1 LRLGAHLSVSG
12 GKHKAIER
20 GKEINCES
28 LQIFIRSVRAWS
40 SGPLKERDIQ
50 KFLNTRKKIKDIWP
64 ILSHNSYLINLAG
77 TDEEKLQ
84 KSHDAMLDEL
94 HKADELQLDYV
105 NMHPGVKDEDE
116 KDDKALKRVS
126 YQLNKIIAE
135 TSNHKAK
142 ILLETTAGQGNALG
156 YDLSHLITIIDEIEV
171 KDRIGVC
178 FDTCH
183 SFAAGYDF
191 RTKLEYDK
199 LWQEFDDII
208 GLHYL
213 YAFHLN
219 DAQKDLGSKVDRHA
233 HIGEGKIGK
242 NGFRLLVND
251 HKFKDIPGILETP
264 VNDYKV
270 EYADNLETLR
280 DLEDKNKN

>member
-1 LRLGAHLSVSG
+1 MRLGAHFSVSG

-20 GKEINCES
+20 GKEIDCES

-40 SGPLKERDIQ
+40 SGPLKNKDIQ
-50 KFLNTRKKIKDIWP
+50 KFLRTRKEIDDIWP

-84 KSHDAMLDEL
+84 KSYDAMLDEL
-94 HKADELQLDYV
+94 HKADKLQLDYV
-105 NMHPGVKDEDE
+105 NMHPGVKDKDE
-116 KDDKALKRVS
+116 KEEEALKRVS
-126 YQLNKIIAE
+126 YQLNKLIAE
-135 TSNHKAK
+135 TPNHKAK

-156 YDLSHLITIIDEIEV
+156 YELSHLIAIIDEIED
-171 KDRIGVC
+171 KNRIGVC

-191 RTKLEYDK
+191 RTKSEYDR
-199 LWQEFDDII
+199 LWQEFDDVI
-208 GLHYL
+208 GLKYL

-233 HIGEGKIGK
+233 HIGEGKIGD
-242 NGFRLLVND
+242 NGFRILVND
-251 HKFKDIPGILETP
+251 YKFKDIPGILETP

-270 EYADNLETLR
+270 EYAMNLERLR
-280 DLEDKNKN
+280 SLKDKNKD